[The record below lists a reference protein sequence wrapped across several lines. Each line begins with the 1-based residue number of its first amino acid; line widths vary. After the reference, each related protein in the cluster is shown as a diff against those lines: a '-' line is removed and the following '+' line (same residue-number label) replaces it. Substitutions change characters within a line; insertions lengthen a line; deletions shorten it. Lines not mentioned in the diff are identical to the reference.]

1 MRIGIQNGHIID
13 PANDLDQLADLFIED
28 DTIVSIGTQPEG
40 FTADETIDANGQ
52 WIIPGLVDLGARLR
66 EPGQEHK
73 GDIASESRAAA
84 ASGITHIACLPDTDP
99 VIDSPAEVDFV
110 LQQAEEA
117 GYCQISI
124 IGALTMEL
132 EGKALSE
139 MAALRQAG
147 CIGVGQLMMPCDYG
161 VLRQSMEYAA
171 SQGLTV
177 YLQPQDKSLAGNGCA
192 HEGAIATRLGLPS
205 IPEAAETASISA
217 LLALIEQTGARSHF
231 CRLST
236 ARGVDMV
243 RRARAEGL
251 PVTADVSAHQ
261 VFLTEM
267 DISDF
272 NSLCHV
278 LPPLR
283 TERDMQGLRQG
294 LADGTLQVLC
304 SDHQPHELDAK
315 LAPFPSTEPG
325 ISGLETLLP
334 LALRLSEEGVLSL
347 NQAIACV
354 TSGPAAV
361 LGIDAGNLAVGSSAD
376 LCIFDPDHSWEFD
389 NEAMLS
395 AGKNS
400 PFGGWSFKGQ
410 VQRTL
415 LAGDTVYK
423 KIKI

>member
-1 MRIGIQNGHIID
+1 MKISIRNGHIID
-13 PANDLDQLADLFIED
+13 PANDLDQVSDLFIED
-28 DTIVSIGTQPEG
+28 DKIVSIGTQPDG
-40 FTADETIDANGQ
+40 FSDDETIDASGH
-52 WIIPGLVDLGARLR
+52 WILPGLVDLGARLR

-73 GDIASESRAAA
+73 GSIASESRAAA

-124 IGALTMEL
+124 IGALTLEL
-132 EGKALSE
+132 EGKTLSE

-147 CIGVGQLMMPCDYG
+147 CIGVGQFNIPCDYS

-177 YLQPQDKSLAGNGCA
+177 YLQPQDNSLLSNGCA
-192 HEGAIATRLGLPS
+192 HEGAIATRLGLPP
-205 IPEAAETASISA
+205 IPEAAETASIGA
-217 LLALIEQTGARSHF
+217 LLALIEQTGARSHL

-236 ARGVDMV
+236 AKGVNMV
-243 RRARAEGL
+243 RQARAEGL

-261 VFLTEM
+261 AFLTEM

-283 TERDMQGLRQG
+283 TERDRDGLRQG
-294 LADGTLQVLC
+294 LSDGTLQVIC

-334 LALRLSEEGVLSL
+334 LALRLSQEGVLSR
-347 NQAIACV
+347 NQAIARV
-354 TSGPAAV
+354 TSGPAEV
-361 LGIDAGNLAVGSSAD
+361 LGIDAGNLTTGSSAD
-376 LCIFDPDHSWEFD
+376 LCIFDPGHSWEFD
-389 NEAMLS
+389 TEAMLS

-400 PFGGWSFKGQ
+400 PFGGWSFNGQ
-410 VQRTL
+410 VLRTL
-415 LAGDTVYK
+415 LAGDTVYD
-423 KIKI
+423 IKL

>member
-1 MRIGIQNGHIID
+1 MKIWIKNGHIID
-13 PANDLDQLADLFIED
+13 PANNIDQIADLCIED
-28 DTIVSIGTQPEG
+28 DRIISVGPHPEG
-40 FTADETIDANGQ
+40 FSPDETIDASGH
-52 WIIPGLVDLGARLR
+52 WILPGLVDLGARLR
-66 EPGQEHK
+66 EPGQEQK
-73 GDIASESRAAA
+73 GNIASETRAAA

-99 VIDSPAEVDFV
+99 VIDSPAEVDYV
-110 LQQAEEA
+110 LQQAEDA
-117 GYCQISI
+117 GFCHIAI

-139 MAALRQAG
+139 MAALHQAG
-147 CIGVGQLMMPCDYG
+147 CVGVGQFRMPCDYS

-177 YLQPQDKSLAGNGCA
+177 YLQPLDQSLTRNGCA
-192 HEGAIATRLGLPS
+192 HEGAIATRLGLNP
-205 IPEAAETASISA
+205 IPEAAETASIGA
-217 LLALIEQTGARSHF
+217 LLALVEQTGARSHF

-236 ARGVDMV
+236 ARGVDMI

-251 PVTADVSAHQ
+251 PVSADTSAHQ

-278 LPPLR
+278 MPPLR

-294 LADGTLQVLC
+294 LSDGTLQVLC
-304 SDHQPHELDAK
+304 SDHQPHEIDAK

-334 LALRLSEEGVLSL
+334 LTLKLSEEGILSRS
-347 NQAIACV
+347 QAIACV
-354 TSGPAAV
+354 TSGPAEI
-361 LGIDAGNLAVGSSAD
+361 LGIEAGNLSPGTLAD

-389 NEAMLS
+389 TGAMLS
-395 AGKNS
+395 AGMNS
-400 PFGGWSFKGQ
+400 PFGGWSFNGK
-410 VQRTL
+410 VLRTL

-423 KIKI
+423 KTL